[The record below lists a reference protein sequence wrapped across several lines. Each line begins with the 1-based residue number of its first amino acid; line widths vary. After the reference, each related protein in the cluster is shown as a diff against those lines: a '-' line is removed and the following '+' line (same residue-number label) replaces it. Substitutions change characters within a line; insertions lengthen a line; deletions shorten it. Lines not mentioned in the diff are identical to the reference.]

1 MPPYAFRSFREP
13 LQPCTN
19 LTNRFSKRCLGH
31 TILTLVSVSDPLNV
45 RPARPS
51 CVLLAINI
59 EEVHTET
66 SGSDYTKANSEEDMM
81 DPRKKRLASV
91 GGQGPTDRRTATGY
105 MPIEDY
111 GLIGNLRTCAM
122 VATDGGLDYMCWPNF
137 DSPSIFCRI
146 LDKDKGGH
154 FTISPK
160 DDDLCTTKQQYLPGC
175 NVLQTRYLKE
185 EGVMNVVDF
194 LPRPNNKTMDSDYH
208 AQVMRSKHTG
218 DVTERSD
225 LKKWLVRRVECMRGE
240 VDVNVEVC
248 PAFSKYL
255 PNGSNTKSDSVLD
268 YAQDKH
274 TTEILQHGNQGEID
288 QRVIF
293 RSQDL
298 ALQLNITIDCGE
310 DDQTCPRIAFVKAP
324 GTELGEAVTTNF
336 RLTEG
341 QAISFILRDAE
352 DHAPDHIDTS
362 LVDEIQM
369 ETVKFWNR
377 WIGDSKYNGRWD
389 TVVTRSLLILKM
401 LIFEPTGAIIA
412 APTFSLPE
420 DFGG

>member
-1 MPPYAFRSFREP
+1 MSKFV
-13 LQPCTN
+13 QP
-19 LTNRFSKRCLGH
+19 
-31 TILTLVSVSDPLNV
+31 SVSTYQS
-45 RPARPS
+45 R
-51 CVLLAINI
+51 
-59 EEVHTET
+59 
-66 SGSDYTKANSEEDMM
+66 
-81 DPRKKRLASV
+81 
-91 GGQGPTDRRTATGY
+91 
-105 MPIEDY
+105 
-111 GLIGNLRTCAM
+111 
-122 VATDGGLDYMCWPNF
+122 F
-137 DSPSIFCRI
+137 
-146 LDKDKGGH
+146 
-154 FTISPK
+154 
-160 DDDLCTTKQQYLPGC
+160 
-175 NVLQTRYLKE
+175 
-185 EGVMNVVDF
+185 
-194 LPRPNNKTMDSDYH
+194 
-208 AQVMRSKHTG
+208 
-218 DVTERSD
+218 
-225 LKKWLVRRVECMRGE
+225 
-240 VDVNVEVC
+240 
-248 PAFSKYL
+248 
-255 PNGSNTKSDSVLD
+255 NTKSDSVVG

-274 TTEILQHGNQGEID
+274 TTEILQHGNQGEVD